1 MAVVIVREDL
11 IGRAR
16 PDTPAMLNYATVIG
30 ADSMYNTPPCF
41 CIYMMGLVLEWLEK
55 EVGGLAA
62 MQRRNEA
69 KAALLYDYLDTSR
82 FFQKPGGKTVPQH
95 DERHLY
101 LPPRPS
107 WTRSSVPGPPK
118 TAL

>member
-1 MAVVIVREDL
+1 
-11 IGRAR
+11 
-16 PDTPAMLNYATVIG
+16 MLNYATVIG

-69 KAALLYDYLDTSR
+69 RPRCCTIIWTPPA
-82 FFQKPGGKTVPQH
+82 FFKNPVEKPFPQH
-95 DERHLY
+95 DERHL
-101 LPPRPS
+101 LPPPRPS
-107 WTRSSVPGPPK
+107 
-118 TAL
+118 